1 MVRGFIGHTDA
12 GWWRSL
18 SASPELS
25 EVNFWRPG
33 GRTFAALTPGEPFFF
48 RLKSPVNRIG
58 GFGLFARYAALPVW
72 RAWEVF
78 GPANGVRDEREFVER
93 LERLARRPVSQ
104 TSVIGCIAIAE
115 CTFFSPD
122 ALVDVPATFNPQ
134 NLSGSVIDLEAPEGR
149 RLWAACL
156 DQAVS
161 TTPATSPVAAWLEEA
176 VNRQRYGRPQIVIP
190 RLGQGSF
197 RLAVLDVYGSCAVT
211 GGALATRSGGGAH
224 SSIRSGRH
232 PRSAQ
237 WAVRIREAQPV
248 RRLVRE
254 QGTDRDRRRGD
265 HERQDDTSHQATM
278 VRSGARNSASMSTTD
293 HDGHG
298 HPPCEWPCAPSSCSC
313 SWAWWLRRPP
323 RSDRGSRA
331 PDARCRTRLGQAG
344 RRRVGRA
351 ARRRCCGRDTR

>member
-1 MVRGFIGHTDA
+1 MRGFIGHTDA

-93 LERLARRPVSQ
+93 LERLARRPVSH

-122 ALVDVPATFNPQ
+122 ALVDVPATFNSQ

-161 TTPATSPVAAWLEEA
+161 TTPATTPAAAWLEEA

-211 GGALATRSGGGAH
+211 GEHSLPALEAAHIRPFGQGGTHDLPNGLPFRRDLHRLFDLGYVSVKPDGEFIVSPRLRSEFANGHTYYALEGQ
-224 SSIRSGRH
+224 RLR
-232 PRSAQ
+232 
-237 WAVRIREAQPV
+237 QPKSP
-248 RRLVRE
+248 
-254 QGTDRDRRRGD
+254 D
-265 HERQDDTSHQATM
+265 A
-278 VRSGARNSASMSTTD
+278 
-293 HDGHG
+293 
-298 HPPCEWPCAPSSCSC
+298 
-313 SWAWWLRRPP
+313 
-323 RSDRGSRA
+323 A
-331 PDARCRTRLGQAG
+331 PDPELLAWHSETVFQA
-344 RRRVGRA
+344 A
-351 ARRRCCGRDTR
+351 